1 MSMSDIA
8 KVRMIA
14 RGGNPC
20 AGRLRGRLWSAQRR
34 DFLRALKN
42 KRERAYFS
50 AGRHR
55 RTARAM
61 TENRVRRRSPVN
73 TPLSDPFDRTAGAYR
88 KYLWQRRCTRNGW
101 SFGPAECC
109 DEASMAE

>member
-1 MSMSDIA
+1 
-8 KVRMIA
+8 
-14 RGGNPC
+14 
-20 AGRLRGRLWSAQRR
+20 
-34 DFLRALKN
+34 
-42 KRERAYFS
+42 
-50 AGRHR
+50 
-55 RTARAM
+55 M